1 MLAYHIP
8 IMAIKKYSTMHNFI
22 SLAETG
28 FFRNNHLSTLLFPS
42 TFNRS
47 DARFHYTTAATWS
60 DQNRCFSTRPDMNYI
75 LYYKLLYINF
85 MYTYTNVVRL
95 TSFVIEGY
103 ESLIWSSRSCW
114 CCASFPHKHESRVY
128 RNAASNPRLAH
139 FRMITSMPASSLPHF
154 YLHLANND

>member
-1 MLAYHIP
+1 M
-8 IMAIKKYSTMHNFI
+8 MI
-22 SLAETG
+22 SVPSYI
-28 FFRNNHLSTLLFPS
+28 RQHLTTVTLLQWVQ
-42 TFNRS
+42 
-47 DARFHYTTAATWS
+47 FHYTSSTTATWP
-60 DQNRCFSTRPDMNYI
+60 DQNRCFSKRPDMNYI

-139 FRMITSMPASSLPHF
+139 FRMITSMLAPSLPHF